1 MKKNTGN
8 LGSCSSKNLGG
19 VLKFVIPSLL
29 GVFLFMT
36 PISIGGEITIPVAVI
51 EVGSID
57 VCRCITDGFIIISY
71 DYSGWNI
78 SDQDFFTEVYY

>member
-36 PISIGGEITIPVAVI
+36 PISICG
-51 EVGSID
+51 
-57 VCRCITDGFIIISY
+57 
-71 DYSGWNI
+71 
-78 SDQDFFTEVYY
+78 